1 MHSAIIALC
10 IETLTDDKSLAR
22 SVDRD
27 DLVDAVLGASRALVA
42 VAARSLGDLAED
54 VTLPQYRALV
64 ELAARGPQRLAD
76 LAAALGVD
84 RSTATRMC
92 DRLVRKQL
100 VTRRR
105 ISADRRGVRI
115 SLTPAGRAL
124 VEEVTRRRRVRDRT
138 DPPAYATGGPGLG
151 AEGIAG
157 FRGRRWRGAG
167 AGLVAGLGDGPM
179 TRGRAVSTWL
189 GGSRLGLVVMAL
201 LVGGGAGLA
210 AVVFRELVYAVTWI
224 ATGHEQFGQQGRVAS
239 AHLAW
244 LGIGFFLVIPVLGGL
259 LYGPLIQRFARE
271 ARGHGVPEVML
282 AVAENGG
289 RIRPQVTLTKALASA
304 ICIGTG
310 GSVGREGPI
319 VQIGSAF
326 ASTVGQQVRMS
337 ERNLR
342 IIVACGAAGGIA
354 GTFNAPLT
362 GLFFGFEIV
371 LREFSLDALF
381 ATAVSAVSAD
391 LISRAFFGSG
401 PFFSTFPHDLIAP
414 PDATYLLIV
423 VLGLAAGLLG
433 VGFKTVLYRLEDY
446 LDRLWKGRP
455 EWALPAVGGIA
466 LGVLLLALPQ
476 MYGVGYPVMDNIVAG
491 HEALWLIVILMVGKV
506 VASSLTLS
514 IGGSGGVFAPS
525 LFIGAAGGMAF
536 GLIARHI
543 FGTDIGPA
551 AMYAIIAMG
560 GVFAGA
566 TQAPLTAIAS
576 VLEMTGNFTLTLPVM
591 LACGIAA
598 ATSKQLTY
606 GSIYTTKLL
615 RRGIDIEQ
623 PKATGTLATLT
634 VADVMQPV
642 TDGHGA
648 TPLLTPAGFDS
659 EPVSRETLAMLLGP
673 VSEVRD
679 PQVLFGDEDL
689 EQALR
694 QLVLYGHDGLP
705 VLAHDEHTLQGWVTR
720 EDVMRTLV
728 ERARAS
734 ARDIERGAEAAEF
747 AVK

>member
-1 MHSAIIALC
+1 M
-10 IETLTDDKSLAR
+10 R
-22 SVDRD
+22 
-27 DLVDAVLGASRALVA
+27 
-42 VAARSLGDLAED
+42 
-54 VTLPQYRALV
+54 
-64 ELAARGPQRLAD
+64 
-76 LAAALGVD
+76 
-84 RSTATRMC
+84 
-92 DRLVRKQL
+92 
-100 VTRRR
+100 
-105 ISADRRGVRI
+105 
-115 SLTPAGRAL
+115 
-124 VEEVTRRRRVRDRT
+124 
-138 DPPAYATGGPGLG
+138 
-151 AEGIAG
+151 
-157 FRGRRWRGAG
+157 
-167 AGLVAGLGDGPM
+167 
-179 TRGRAVSTWL
+179 RGRAVTTWL

-201 LVGGGAGLA
+201 LVGAGAGLG

-239 AHLAW
+239 LHLAW

-289 RIRPQVTLTKALASA
+289 RIRPQVTLVKAFASA

-326 ASTVGQQVRMS
+326 ASTAGQRVRMS
-337 ERNLR
+337 ERSLR
-342 IIVACGAAGGIA
+342 ILVACGAAGGIA

-381 ATAVSAVSAD
+381 GTALSAVTAD
-391 LISRAFFGSG
+391 LISRAFFGSA
-401 PFFSTFPHDLIAP
+401 PFFSSFPHNMLAP
-414 PDATYLLIV
+414 PDATYLLIA

-433 VGFKTVLYRLEDY
+433 VGFKTVLYGMEDY
-446 LDRLWKGRP
+446 LDRVWKSRP
-455 EWALPAVGGIA
+455 EWARPAVGGIA

-476 MYGVGYPVMDNIVAG
+476 MYGVGYPVMENIVAG

-514 IGGSGGVFAPS
+514 IGGSGGVFGPS
-525 LFIGAAGGMAF
+525 LFTGAAGGMAF
-536 GLIARHI
+536 GVIARHI
-543 FGTDIGPA
+543 FGGDVGPA
-551 AMYAIIAMG
+551 AMYAVIAMG

-623 PKATGTLATLT
+623 QKATSALATLT
-634 VADVMQPV
+634 VAEVMQSV
-642 TDGHGA
+642 ADDDGR
-648 TPLLTPAGFDS
+648 TRPLAPADLKAG
-659 EPVSRETLAMLLGP
+659 PAAVSRELLARLAGP
-673 VSEVRD
+673 VSDVRD

-689 EQALR
+689 EHALR

-705 VLAHDEHTLQGWVTR
+705 VLSHDEHTLQGWITR
-720 EDVMRTLV
+720 EDVMHALIG
-728 ERARAS
+728 RAQGS
-734 ARDIERGAEAAEF
+734 AREIERGAEAAEF
-747 AVK
+747 AVKEPHKQIHVPTTPLYGYEILEITISPQATACGRRLGEMHWPEGSSVLAASEGHKLIAPRADVELRPGERIVLLAPAATSPDDTQQRTLVSQR

>member
-1 MHSAIIALC
+1 
-10 IETLTDDKSLAR
+10 
-22 SVDRD
+22 
-27 DLVDAVLGASRALVA
+27 
-42 VAARSLGDLAED
+42 
-54 VTLPQYRALV
+54 
-64 ELAARGPQRLAD
+64 
-76 LAAALGVD
+76 
-84 RSTATRMC
+84 
-92 DRLVRKQL
+92 
-100 VTRRR
+100 
-105 ISADRRGVRI
+105 
-115 SLTPAGRAL
+115 
-124 VEEVTRRRRVRDRT
+124 
-138 DPPAYATGGPGLG
+138 
-151 AEGIAG
+151 
-157 FRGRRWRGAG
+157 
-167 AGLVAGLGDGPM
+167 M
-179 TRGRAVSTWL
+179 TRGRAVTAWL

-210 AVVFRELVYAVTWI
+210 AVGFRELVYAVTWI

-244 LGIGFFLVIPVLGGL
+244 LGVGFFLVIPVLGGL

-401 PFFSTFPHDLIAP
+401 PFFSTFPHDLVAP
-414 PDATYLLIV
+414 PDATYLLIA

-433 VGFKTVLYRLEDY
+433 VGFKTFLYGLEDY
-446 LDRLWKGRP
+446 LDRVWKGRP
-455 EWALPAVGGIA
+455 EWARPAVGGIA

-491 HEALWLIVILMVGKV
+491 HEALWLIVILMLGKV
-506 VASSLTLS
+506 AASSLTLS

-525 LFIGAAGGMAF
+525 LFTGAAGGMAF
-536 GLIARHI
+536 GLTARHI
-543 FGTDIGPA
+543 FGADIGPA

-623 PKATGTLATLT
+623 PKPTSALATLT
-634 VADVMQPV
+634 VAEVMQPV
-642 TDGHGA
+642 ANGDGP
-648 TPLLTPAGFDS
+648 TRPLAPAGFES
-659 EPVSRETLAMLLGP
+659 EVSHEMLAMLVGP
-673 VSEVRD
+673 VTDVRA

-747 AVK
+747 AVKEPHKQVHVPTTPLDGYEILEITISPQAPACGRRLSEMRWPAGSSVLAASEGHKLIAADADIELRPGQRIVLLAPAAASPRHCQQRTVVSKR